1 MRRVDELKGKSV
13 LVLGL
18 AKSGFAAAKIL
29 HELGARILVNDNK
42 AYNQNPEAK
51 ALEQLGIEVVCG
63 EHPLH
68 LLDGMDLMVKNPGIP
83 YGNILVQEAL
93 SRQLP
98 VWTEIELAYRL
109 SEADI
114 VAVTGSNGKTT
125 TTTLIKEMLENSGR
139 TPLIAGNIGTVA
151 SEVAKS
157 ATTNDIMVL
166 ELSSFQLMGT
176 EAFKPNI
183 AVWLNIFDAHL
194 DYHGSR
200 EEYIGAKAK
209 IGAHLNESDALVYNA
224 DDEIVVAAASQ
235 LNGNKIPF
243 SVKQKVKKGAY
254 VEAGMICFQEETI
267 IDLSEVVL
275 PGAHN
280 VENMLAAVAAAKLAG
295 AKSEQIRLVLK
306 GFKGVKH
313 RLQFVRD
320 WDGIQI
326 YNDSKATNILA
337 TKAALSAFSKPI
349 ILIAGG
355 LDRGNEFDELS
366 QSLTHVKVLVTYGE
380 TKEKLSNLAKKIG
393 LKTIQAERVEDATKV
408 ALSESQPGDVVLL
421 SPACASWDQYKSFE
435 ERGEAFLTSVS
446 EFLQID

>member
-1 MRRVDELKGKSV
+1 MKRVDELKGKSV

-18 AKSGFAAAKIL
+18 AKSGVASAKIL
-29 HELGARILVNDNK
+29 HELGAKVIVNDNK
-42 AYNQNPEAK
+42 AYEQNPEAK
-51 ALEQLGIEVVCG
+51 SLEQLGIQVVCG
-63 EHPLH
+63 KHPLN
-68 LLDGMDLMVKNPGIP
+68 LLDGIDLMVKNPGIP

-93 SRQLP
+93 NRQLP

-151 SEVAKS
+151 SEVAKN
-157 ATTNDIMVL
+157 ATTDDVMVL

-176 EAFKPNI
+176 EEFKPNI
-183 AVWLNIFDAHL
+183 AVWLNLFDAHL

-200 EEYIGAKAK
+200 EEYIAAKAK

-224 DDEIVVAAASQ
+224 DDKIVVASASRF
-235 LNGNKIPF
+235 NGKKIPF
-243 SVKQKVKKGAY
+243 SVKQKVKEGAY
-254 VEAGMICFQEETI
+254 VEAGMICFQEEMI
-267 IDLSEVVL
+267 MPLSEVVL

-280 VENMLAAVAAAKLAG
+280 VENMLAAIAAAKLAG
-295 AKSEQIRLVLK
+295 AKSEQIRSVLRS
-306 GFKGVKH
+306 FKGVKH

-337 TKAALSAFSKPI
+337 QK
-349 ILIAGG
+349 
-355 LDRGNEFDELS
+355 
-366 QSLTHVKVLVTYGE
+366 QHY
-380 TKEKLSNLAKKIG
+380 
-393 LKTIQAERVEDATKV
+393 
-408 ALSESQPGDVVLL
+408 LL
-421 SPACASWDQYKSFE
+421 SRSQLYLSLE
-435 ERGEAFLTSVS
+435 G
-446 EFLQID
+446 